1 MSDVELTISA
11 GRKEPGSARLVLT
24 LVVAALISGFVLSGV
39 YQVTKPVI
47 DANKAEA
54 LRRGV
59 FKVVPGATRIQKL
72 ALRDGKLVPVGDNE
86 VVSDPIVHAAYD
98 DKGAF
103 LGWAISGTGP
113 GFQDAISVLYGYDPR
128 RKKVTGM
135 YVLESRETPGL
146 GDKIIKDENFV
157 AQFSDLAVDPQIVVV
172 KGGATKDNE
181 VDAIT
186 GATISSKAVVRIINE
201 ANARWLDVLPL
212 DGPAEG
218 PKP

>member
-1 MSDVELTISA
+1 MTPVELTISA
-11 GRKEPGSARLVLT
+11 GRKEPSSLRLVLT
-24 LVVAALISGFVLSGV
+24 LVVAAFISGFVLSGV
-39 YQVTKPVI
+39 YQVTKPMI

-54 LRRGV
+54 LRLGV

-72 ALRDGKLVPVGDNE
+72 ALRDGKLVPIAEDE
-86 VVSDPIVHAAYD
+86 VVTDPIVHAAYD
-98 DKGAF
+98 DEGAF

-113 GFQDAISVLYGYDPR
+113 GFQDTISVLYGYDPR

-135 YVLESRETPGL
+135 HVLESRETPGL
-146 GDKIIKDENFV
+146 GDKIIKDAKFV
-157 AQFSDLAVDPQIVVV
+157 AQFSDLAIDPQIVVV
-172 KGGATKDNE
+172 KGGANKDNE

-201 ANARWLDVLPL
+201 ANARWLDVLPPN
-212 DGPAEG
+212 GPAEG